1 LHCPRPYLSVSFS
14 DAPLTLH
21 SFPTRRSSDLIPGQ
35 TAQSFATDGI
45 QQTLLD
51 QVGGHLL
58 QRLFRQHQGAEL
70 THVTRHHHPPL
81 VIPEGL
87 FPFFYVRSQV
97 LLQIRQIHRR
107 RQIDRRLPCLAV

>member
-81 VIPEGL
+81 VIPE
-87 FPFFYVRSQV
+87 
-97 LLQIRQIHRR
+97 
-107 RQIDRRLPCLAV
+107 DRKSTRLNSSHVKNSYAVFCLKKKKK